1 MIYQGFRIMLSKFR
15 LIVFIVISIAA
26 NQVSA
31 QPDGEDNSW
40 WWDDHWW
47 NDGLIETPENFA
59 IESSW
64 TSYMSGDVEVSSL
77 VLRPANDEKY
87 PAVLFVHGR
96 RGLDDLVKRHARRL
110 AARGFVVLAPDIY
123 GAHFLGT
130 HPIEHDYALEK
141 DIDAAVDVLLER
153 SDISTDKACL
163 YSHTRGGYY
172 TLKVATT
179 FNRQDKHIACYVSY
193 YPHLQD
199 PNAPEPLQVYGYAP
213 EIEQLTLPTLVFI
226 GDEEQYQRR
235 RVIETSIKV
244 MQDKGRNA
252 RLIIYP
258 GVGRGFDFRP
268 KNVRTF
274 ADDLASKD
282 SIQRSA
288 KFMRDHLTGSTSE
301 TTSGGVLTGEAL
313 YNSDKAPQSML
324 YDLPREVAPGVWS
337 AIGATAPGT
346 YANSGHNNNLSFVI
360 TDAGVLVVNAGDNY
374 LLAKALHEEIRK
386 ITDQPVRYVVLE
398 NGQGHAMLGSS
409 YWQEQGVPVI
419 AHIDALH
426 EIEQQSF
433 ALLERMQARAEEKA
447 EGTKVVLPDET
458 FEDRKIIQLGDERIE
473 LLNLGPAHSPGDI
486 IVWLPER
493 RLVISGD
500 MAFHQRMLP
509 LFEHTDSGA
518 WIETWDKFEALG
530 AEVVIPGHGEPT
542 DMATVRKYTRDYL
555 VFLREKV
562 AELIEN
568 GGTLED
574 AYQIDQS
581 PYMHLPTAEFL
592 AKRNAGQVFQS
603 MEFDF

>member
-1 MIYQGFRIMLSKFR
+1 MFSKFR
-15 LIVFIVISIAA
+15 LIVFIVISIAV
-26 NQVSA
+26 NQVTAQSA
-31 QPDGEDNSW
+31 DEDNSW
-40 WWDDHWW
+40 WWDNGWW
-47 NDGLIETPENFA
+47 NDGLIETPENYA
-59 IESSW
+59 IKSSW
-64 TSYMSGDVEVSSL
+64 TSYMSGDIEVQSL
-77 VLRPANDEKY
+77 VLRPVNEEKY

-96 RGLDDLVKRHARRL
+96 RGLDDLVQRHARRL

-141 DIDAAVDVLLER
+141 DIDAAVDVLLDR

-179 FNRQDKHIACYVSY
+179 FKRQDNHIACYVSY

-244 MQDKGRNA
+244 MQDKGRKA
-252 RLIIYP
+252 LLIIYP

-268 KNVRTF
+268 ENVRTF

-282 SIQRSA
+282 SIQRAA
-288 KFMRDHLTGSTSE
+288 KFMREHLAAPVTE
-301 TTSGGVLTGEAL
+301 VTSGEAFTGEAR
-313 YNSDKAPQSML
+313 YNNDKAPQSML
-324 YDLPREVAPGVWS
+324 YDLPREVIPGIWS
-337 AIGATAPGT
+337 AIGATAPRT
-346 YANSGHNNNLSFVI
+346 YSNSGHNNNLSFVI

-374 LLAKALHEEIRK
+374 LLAKALHEEIKK

-426 EIEQQSF
+426 EIKEQSF
-433 ALLERMQARAEEKA
+433 SLLETMQARAEEKA

-458 FEDRKIIQLGDERIE
+458 FEEKKVIQLGDKRIE

-486 IVWLPER
+486 IVWLPEE

-562 AELIEN
+562 GELIEN
-568 GGTLED
+568 GGTLDE